1 MLSVAVHKD
10 ISEYQEKIVG
20 KLSARTLSCVAL
32 GLGASVAVAAALN
45 LAAGVAPSDASLPVV
60 ACSVPFW
67 LMGFWRPCGVPPERF
82 VPLWA
87 RWALSDGALTY
98 RPPRLPGGAAPPAR
112 CRAYAKRMRRKGAE
126 ARGYEEAPRGS
137 RRARRG

>member
-20 KLSARTLSCVAL
+20 KLSARTLACVAL
-32 GLGASVAVAAALN
+32 GLGVSVAAAAALN

-60 ACSVPFW
+60 VCSVPFW
-67 LMGFWRPCGVPPERF
+67 LMGFWRPCGMPPERF

-87 RWALSDGALTY
+87 RWVLSEEAMTY
-98 RPPRLPGGAAPPAR
+98 RPPILPGGPGSGTR
-112 CRAYAKRMRRKGAE
+112 GRTYAKRMRRKGAE
-126 ARGYEEAPRGS
+126 ARGYEEASRGS
-137 RRARRG
+137 RRA

>member
-20 KLSARTLSCVAL
+20 KLSARTLACVAL

-45 LAAGVAPSDASLPVV
+45 LAAGVDPSDASLPVV

-67 LMGFWRPCGVPPERF
+67 LMGFWRPCGMAPERF

-87 RWALSDGALTY
+87 RWALAEGPVTY
-98 RPPRLPGGAAPPAR
+98 RSPRIPGGFSPVPED
-112 CRAYAKRMRRKGAE
+112 RAYRKRMKRKGAE

-137 RRARRG
+137 RGARRR

>member
-20 KLSARTLSCVAL
+20 KLSARTLACVAL

-67 LMGFWRPCGVPPERF
+67 LM
-82 VPLWA
+82 A
-87 RWALSDGALTY
+87 RWALAEGPVTY
-98 RPPRLPGGAAPPAR
+98 RPPRIPGGFSPVPED
-112 CRAYAKRMRRKGAE
+112 RAYRKRMKRKGAE
-126 ARGYEEAPRGS
+126 ARGYEKAPRGS
-137 RRARRG
+137 RGARRR